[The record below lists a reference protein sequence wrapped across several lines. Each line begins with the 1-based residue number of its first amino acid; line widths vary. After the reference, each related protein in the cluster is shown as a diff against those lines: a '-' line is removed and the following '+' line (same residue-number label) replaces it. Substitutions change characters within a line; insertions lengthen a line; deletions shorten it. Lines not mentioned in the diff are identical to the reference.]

1 MTSASGGGGE
11 IRCTPGQTPQSVLNC
26 IWPGRWCKKQ
36 KKKKVG
42 KKRPKAAQQAGKPAK
57 GERSELFGGF
67 AFESLTV
74 ASGVALFCNVTVA
87 CCDHEFIDFLRR
99 QSFMRFAHCKLHC
112 DDCVCLKWFHF
123 HPVSKLA
130 AMWGCWT
137 FNKCLPLVK
146 PEVVLC
152 FSSTKFSG
160 RIREK
165 TTMHEELKNISKY
178 NFWIGRPITYF

>member
-1 MTSASGGGGE
+1 MAGERLDAPQARHRRVYWTVFGLGGDVKSK
-11 IRCTPGQTPQSVLNC
+11 R
-26 IWPGRWCKKQ
+26 
-36 KKKKVG
+36 KKKWEKRDQKQHSRPGNRQKV
-42 KKRPKAAQQAGKPAK
+42 KD
-57 GERSELFGGF
+57 RSCLEVSLC
-67 AFESLTV
+67 ESLTV

-165 TTMHEELKNISKY
+165 TTMLEELKNISKY